1 MACSCSFSQG
11 GFQIASK
18 NSFIAW
24 LLVLQS
30 FRLRVKAQM
39 CSVTKAWAETTF
51 TFSTEKVKKSRRWGG
66 GWDKDEGQNQC
77 DQIWRNFPILA
88 IFKSLRLLREG
99 LFSVGQKFETALV
112 NILCHLGIFLFCK
125 WPEIN
130 KYSCHL
136 VTPGILQTVRLDL
149 AKFRKL
155 SKILLVSGH
164 RCLVEKNVPIALF
177 LPSRWQMCWESRD
190 RVHKLFKT

>member
-112 NILCHLGIFLFCK
+112 NILWHWANFFVGSGLKLTNNLAIWSHWAECKKIDPKKNFL
-125 WPEIN
+125 
-130 KYSCHL
+130 
-136 VTPGILQTVRLDL
+136 
-149 AKFRKL
+149 
-155 SKILLVSGH
+155 
-164 RCLVEKNVPIALF
+164 
-177 LPSRWQMCWESRD
+177 
-190 RVHKLFKT
+190 KLFRFSLEQVNLISEAWLELN